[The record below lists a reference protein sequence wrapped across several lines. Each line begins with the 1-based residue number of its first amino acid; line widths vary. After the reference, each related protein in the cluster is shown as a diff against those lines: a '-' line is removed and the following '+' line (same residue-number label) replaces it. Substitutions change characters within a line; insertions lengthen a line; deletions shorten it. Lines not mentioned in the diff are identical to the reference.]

1 MLWGDPGQ
9 VPADG
14 TLSHLPSPCR
24 AAEKLP
30 ADLQGGPALVLG
42 AARTTGPSQ
51 HLLGSRH
58 PQMRT
63 AVILPQQKV
72 RGQCYALHRPTTH
85 TTNTAHQHPGSGM
98 GKPSHTLP
106 LMPQNHQL
114 FPQSQ
119 QSCVGHRDTQG
130 TCARLSP
137 PQLYMH
143 TSCTAAPDHP
153 TQQGDSGRASS
164 ATEAKNPVSA
174 SQKLWLHPHEQPR
187 LSTDT
192 DGNI

>member
-1 MLWGDPGQ
+1 MAPCPISPALAVLQRNSLQTLREALHLCWG
-9 VPADG
+9 
-14 TLSHLPSPCR
+14 
-24 AAEKLP
+24 
-30 ADLQGGPALVLG
+30 LQGLQNRP
-42 AARTTGPSQ
+42 Q

-72 RGQCYALHRPTTH
+72 RGQCCALHHPTTH
-85 TTNTAHQHPGSGM
+85 TTHTAHQHPRSGM
-98 GKPSHTLP
+98 GKPSHMLP
-106 LMPQNHQL
+106 LMPQNHRL

-119 QSCVGHRDTQG
+119 RSCAGHRDTQG

-143 TSCTAAPDHP
+143 ASCTAAPDHQ